1 MKFAPAKQESGFST
15 RRAAMTPPIESPF
28 SDLSPFSKLTRWMNV
43 RREARRARQDEEKAV
58 DLLRTM
64 GPKLAKDIGVDIN
77 KLGTSEPP
85 ERKMQEIV
93 TPLRTRHHDPL

>member
-1 MKFAPAKQESGFST
+1 
-15 RRAAMTPPIESPF
+15 MTPPIDSPH
-28 SDLSPFSKLTRWMNV
+28 SGLSPISKFARWV
-43 RREARRARQDEEKAV
+43 TARRDARRARQDEEKAV

-85 ERKMQEIV
+85 DRKMQEIV